1 MNRHEGRKRR
11 FALITVVYWFLLAY
25 LVAALA
31 WWYIELKQQ
40 NLEMYAFKRDLLR
53 KDMADHDALMN
64 RITDE
69 RDRNAAQYA
78 GEGLM
83 FLVLT
88 LLGAVFVYRAAR
100 RQIRYDMMQENFL
113 MAVTHELKTPIS
125 ILRLNL
131 ETMLKFPLEEPDRR
145 RMMQQGVAETERLNE
160 LCENILLSSR
170 LESASQVIEPRPVDL
185 NALLQETADT
195 YAQRMPA
202 RRIHIQTSGAGTA
215 MVAAD
220 PLLLRLCLHN
230 LIDNAIKYSPADAMV
245 TLRTDPATTG
255 FRITVAD
262 EGHGVAD
269 AEKEKIFGRFYRSG
283 SETTRKTKGTGL
295 GLYLSRKIAEAHG
308 GSLRVRDNR
317 PQGSIFVMDIPNTQA

>member
-11 FALITVVYWFLLAY
+11 FALITLVYWFLLAY

-31 WWYIELKQQ
+31 WWYIELRQQ
-40 NLEMYAFKRDLLR
+40 NQEMYAFKKDLLR
-53 KDMADHDALMN
+53 KDMPEYDLLMD

-69 RDRNAAQYA
+69 RKRNDAQYA

-100 RQIRYDMMQENFL
+100 RQIRFDMMQENFL

-145 RMMQQGVAETERLNE
+145 RMMQQGVMETERLNE

-170 LESASQVIEPRPVDL
+170 LESASQVIEHQSIEL
-185 NALLQETADT
+185 NTLIQEAADT
-195 YAQRMPA
+195 YHQRMPA
-202 RRIHIQTSGAGTA
+202 RNIRIESQVQATLAG
-215 MVAAD
+215 D

-230 LIDNAIKYSPADAMV
+230 LIDNAIKYSPPNTSV
-245 TLRTDPATTG
+245 TLQTAATPTG

-262 EGHGVAD
+262 EGPGIPEG
-269 AEKEKIFGRFYRSG
+269 EKEKIFGRFYRSG
-283 SETTRKTKGTGL
+283 SERTRKTKGTGL
-295 GLYLSRKIAEAHG
+295 GLYLSRKIAIAHG
-308 GSLRVRDNR
+308 GTLRVKDNR
-317 PQGSIFVMDIPNTQA
+317 PQGSIFVLEIPNNAP

>member
-11 FALITVVYWFLLAY
+11 FALITVVYWFLLSY

-53 KDMADHDALMN
+53 KDMADYDILMD

-170 LESASQVIEPRPVDL
+170 LESASQVIEHRPVDL
-185 NALLQETADT
+185 NTLLQEAADT

-202 RRIHIQTSGAGTA
+202 RRIHIGSEGTA
-215 MVAAD
+215 MVTAD

-230 LIDNAIKYSPADAMV
+230 LIDNAIKYSPAQSTV
-245 TLRTDPATTG
+245 TLRTDPAPSG
-255 FRITVAD
+255 FRVTVAD
-262 EGHGVAD
+262 EGHGVPD

-283 SETTRKTKGTGL
+283 TETTRKTKGTGL
-295 GLYLSRKIAEAHG
+295 GLYLSRKIAQAHG

-317 PQGSIFVMDIPNTQA
+317 PQGSIFVMDLPNTQA

>member
-11 FALITVVYWFLLAY
+11 FALITLVYWFLLAY

-31 WWYIELKQQ
+31 WWYIELRQQ
-40 NLEMYAFKRDLLR
+40 NLEMYDFKRDLLS
-53 KDMADHDALMN
+53 KDMADYDLLMS

-100 RQIRYDMMQENFL
+100 RQIRFDMMQENFL

-170 LESASQVIEPRPVDL
+170 LESASQVIEHQSVDL
-185 NALLQETADT
+185 NLLVRESADT
-195 YAQRMPA
+195 YNQRMSD
-202 RRIHIQTSGAGTA
+202 RRIRFETTEKAIISG
-215 MVAAD
+215 D

-230 LIDNAIKYSPADAMV
+230 LIDNAIKYSPKNTSV
-245 TLRTDPATTG
+245 TLRTEASLSG
-255 FRITVAD
+255 YRITVAD
-262 EGHGVAD
+262 EGPGISD
-269 AEKEKIFGRFYRSG
+269 TEKEKIFGRFYRSG
-283 SETTRKTKGTGL
+283 SESTRKTKGTGL

-308 GSLRVRDNR
+308 GTLKVRDNR
-317 PQGSIFVMDIPNTQA
+317 PQGSIFVMDIPNNPA

>member
-25 LVAALA
+25 LIAALA
-31 WWYIELKQQ
+31 WWYIELRQQ
-40 NLEMYAFKRDLLR
+40 NLEMFAFKKDLLR
-53 KDMADHDALMN
+53 MDMPDYDLLMD

-100 RQIRYDMMQENFL
+100 RQIRFDMMQENFL

-145 RMMQQGVAETERLNE
+145 RMMQQGVVETERLNE

-170 LESASQVIEPRPVDL
+170 LESASQQLEKQSVELSI
-185 NALLQETADT
+185 LLKEAADT
-195 YAQRMPA
+195 YHQRVPSRTISIDRTEQA
-202 RRIHIQTSGAGTA
+202 TLAG
-215 MVAAD
+215 D

-230 LIDNAIKYSPADAMV
+230 LIDNAIKYSPTDTTV
-245 TLRTDPATTG
+245 SLRAEATPSG

-262 EGHGVAD
+262 EGIGVPD

-283 SETTRKTKGTGL
+283 SEATRKAKGTGL
-295 GLYLSRKIAEAHG
+295 GLYLSRKIAQAHG
-308 GSLRVRDNR
+308 GTLKVRDNR
-317 PQGSIFVMDIPNTQA
+317 PQGSIFVMEIPKHPA

>member
-31 WWYIELKQQ
+31 WWYIELRQQ
-40 NLEMYAFKRDLLR
+40 NLEMYDFKRDLLR
-53 KDMADHDALMN
+53 KDMTDYDLLMT

-100 RQIRYDMMQENFL
+100 RQIRFDMMQENFL

-131 ETMLKFPLEEPDRR
+131 ETMLKFQLEEQDRR

-170 LESASQVIEPRPVDL
+170 LESASQVIEHQSVDL
-185 NALLQETADT
+185 NLLVRESADT
-195 YAQRMPA
+195 YNQRMSD
-202 RRIHIQTSGAGTA
+202 RRIQVETIAKAIISG
-215 MVAAD
+215 D

-230 LIDNAIKYSPADAMV
+230 LIDNAIKYSAKNTSV
-245 TLRTDPATTG
+245 TLRTEASPLG
-255 FRITVAD
+255 YRISVAD
-262 EGHGVAD
+262 EGPGVLE

-283 SETTRKTKGTGL
+283 SESTRKTKGTGL

-308 GSLRVRDNR
+308 GTLKVRDNR
-317 PQGSIFVMDIPNTQA
+317 PHGSIFVMDIPNNPA

>member
-31 WWYIELKQQ
+31 WWYIELRQQ
-40 NLEMYAFKRDLLR
+40 NLEMYSFKRDLLR
-53 KDMADHDALMN
+53 KDMVEYDLLMA

-100 RQIRYDMMQENFL
+100 RQIRFDMMQENFL

-170 LESASQVIEPRPVDL
+170 LESASQVLEHQSVDL
-185 NALLQETADT
+185 NLLVRASADT
-195 YAQRMPA
+195 YNQRMSDL
-202 RRIHIQTSGAGTA
+202 RIRIETTENAIISG
-215 MVAAD
+215 D

-230 LIDNAIKYSPADAMV
+230 LIDNAIKYSPPNTSV
-245 TLRTDPATTG
+245 ILRTEAFPSG
-255 FRITVAD
+255 YRISVAD
-262 EGHGVAD
+262 EGPGILD

-283 SETTRKTKGTGL
+283 SESTRKTKGTGL

-308 GSLRVRDNR
+308 GTLKVRDNR
-317 PQGSIFVMDIPNTQA
+317 PQGSIFVMEIPQ

>member
-11 FALITVVYWFLLAY
+11 FALITVVYWFLLSY

-53 KDMADHDALMN
+53 KDMADYDILMD

-170 LESASQVIEPRPVDL
+170 LESASQVIEHRPVDL
-185 NALLQETADT
+185 NTLLQEAADT

-202 RRIHIQTSGAGTA
+202 RRIQIESEGTA
-215 MVAAD
+215 MVTAD

-230 LIDNAIKYSPADAMV
+230 LIDNAIKYSPAQSTV
-245 TLRTDPATTG
+245 TLRTDPAPPG
-255 FRITVAD
+255 FRVTVAD
-262 EGHGVAD
+262 EGHGIPD

-283 SETTRKTKGTGL
+283 TETTRKTKGTGL
-295 GLYLSRKIAEAHG
+295 GLYLSRKIAQAHG

-317 PQGSIFVMDIPNTQA
+317 PQGSIFVMDLPNTQA

>member
-11 FALITVVYWFLLAY
+11 FALITFVYWFLLAY

-31 WWYIELKQQ
+31 WWYIELRQQ
-40 NLEMYAFKRDLLR
+40 NLEMYAFKKDLLR
-53 KDMADHDALMN
+53 KDMSDYDMLMH
-64 RITDE
+64 RITNE

-100 RQIRYDMMQENFL
+100 RQIRFDMMQENFL

-131 ETMLKFPLEEPDRR
+131 ETMLKFPLEEADRR
-145 RMMQQGVAETERLNE
+145 RMMQQGVMETERLNE

-170 LESASQVIEPRPVDL
+170 LESASQHLEQQAVDL
-185 NALLQETADT
+185 NALLQEAANT
-195 YAQRMPA
+195 YHQRIPD
-202 RRIHIQTSGAGTA
+202 RGIRIEQTDHATLAG
-215 MVAAD
+215 D

-230 LIDNAIKYSPADAMV
+230 LIDNAIKYSPKHTSV
-245 TLRTDPATTG
+245 TLRTEATPSG

-262 EGHGVAD
+262 QGPGVPD
-269 AEKEKIFGRFYRSG
+269 AEKEQIFGRFYRSG
-283 SETTRKTKGTGL
+283 SESTRTTKGTGL
-295 GLYLSRKIAEAHG
+295 GLYLSRKIAQAHG
-308 GSLRVRDNR
+308 GSLKVRDNR
-317 PQGSIFVMDIPNTQA
+317 PQGSIFVMEIPKHPA